1 MTPPNFYPALPE
13 IILAIFALGA
23 LMAGVY
29 GQKDKSAG
37 HLIVIT
43 AMVMFALGGWIAV
56 LGAPARET
64 FNGAFI
70 DDGFARFLKVAILWT
85 TGILL
90 LLYKDYL
97 KRHGLLKFEFPI
109 LIALAVLGMMMMVSA
124 GDLIAL
130 YMGLELQS
138 LSLYVLAAFRR
149 DSVRS
154 TEAGLKYFVLG
165 ALSSG
170 ILLYG
175 ASLVYG
181 YTGSTNF
188 ADITTAIGTDMND
201 GALGLGLIFGMVFLC
216 VGMAFKVSAAPFH
229 MWTPDVYEGAPTA
242 VTAFF
247 ATAPKLAAMGLF
259 TRLLFDGFGLV
270 VSDWMQ
276 IIAFLSITSMFVGAI
291 AAIGQTNIKRLMAYS
306 SIAHMGFAMMGLA
319 AGDAQGVAA
328 LLLYMVIYIA
338 MNLGT
343 FAFILNMERDGNPI
357 TDIRALGMYSNR
369 APLRAAT
376 LAVLMFS
383 LAGIPPLIG
392 FFGKLYVLR
401 AAIDAGLIWLAI
413 GGVIASV
420 IGAFYYLRIIYLMY
434 FGEDKDGLDD
444 AMPSLHRAVFYGSA
458 LVIILGAVNLF
469 GLQDLATTAAAQ
481 LLK

>member
-1 MTPPNFYPALPE
+1 M
-13 IILAIFALGA
+13 
-23 LMAGVY
+23 
-29 GQKDKSAG
+29 
-37 HLIVIT
+37 
-43 AMVMFALGGWIAV
+43 
-56 LGAPARET
+56 
-64 FNGAFI
+64 
-70 DDGFARFLKVAILWT
+70 
-85 TGILL
+85 
-90 LLYKDYL
+90 
-97 KRHGLLKFEFPI
+97 
-109 LIALAVLGMMMMVSA
+109 
-124 GDLIAL
+124 
-130 YMGLELQS
+130 
-138 LSLYVLAAFRR
+138 
-149 DSVRS
+149 
-154 TEAGLKYFVLG
+154 
-165 ALSSG
+165 
-170 ILLYG
+170 
-175 ASLVYG
+175 
-181 YTGSTNF
+181 
-188 ADITTAIGTDMND
+188 
-201 GALGLGLIFGMVFLC
+201 
-216 VGMAFKVSAAPFH
+216 
-229 MWTPDVYEGAPTA
+229 
-242 VTAFF
+242 
-247 ATAPKLAAMGLF
+247 
-259 TRLLFDGFGLV
+259 

-276 IIAFLSITSMFVGAI
+276 IIAFLSIASMFVGAI

-469 GLQDLATTAAAQ
+469 GLQDLATAAAEQ